1 MTVATRIRDW
11 NGATDPEAL
20 RRPPRRRLAAGVPGF
35 VLAALVLAAGM
46 GAASPL
52 EGQMLGWQ
60 VDRPAA
66 PALADV
72 PSPVVRVV
80 GEPGRLTLQPAP
92 CRSTPTA
99 HLRER
104 IVEVAIREW
113 IFFGVPVLDRVAG
126 TRLLPPGLTGNGT
139 RPDFQESRGWPG
151 PLEEAEA
158 VRVAASIAGY
168 WAVTPEGSGIVADQN
183 RFWSQAG
190 LGARWRSPW
199 SAAFISWVMCEAGL
213 ETRDE
218 FHRAIAHWRYVDQ
231 AIRARDGAA
240 PRAAY
245 VAYELGEAVV
255 EPGDMVCRARRPV
268 YRTVAQ
274 RRAQMGSG
282 ASSHCDIVVAVD
294 VEGGRIL
301 GIGGNVLRSV
311 GLKVLAGERHPDG
324 GLTPVSTP
332 GSPLFA
338 HLKLRADPVPSDA
351 LTRSPT
357 LQAALTGPG
366 GRFLGERLTVISREL
381 GLDLS
386 TPPTSAPVAGT
397 PVEVMP

>member
-1 MTVATRIRDW
+1 MMGAVWRVRGGAWGLGIALAGLTLVAS
-11 NGATDPEAL
+11 
-20 RRPPRRRLAAGVPGF
+20 AAG
-35 VLAALVLAAGM
+35 
-46 GAASPL
+46 ASPL
-52 EGQMLGWQ
+52 QGQMVGWQ
-60 VDRPAA
+60 VDRPVA
-66 PALADV
+66 PTLADV
-72 PSPVVRVV
+72 PSPVVRVT
-80 GEPGRLTLQPAP
+80 GEPGRLSLQPAP
-92 CRSTPTA
+92 CTSAPGA

-113 IFFGVPVLDRVAG
+113 IFFGVPVLDRVSG
-126 TRLLPPGLTGNGT
+126 TRLLPPGLTGNGA
-139 RPDFQESRGWPG
+139 RPRFQESRGWPG
-151 PLEEAEA
+151 ALEEGEA

-168 WAVTPEGSGIVADQN
+168 WAVTPEGPGIVADQN

-213 ETRDE
+213 GSRDE

-245 VAYELGEAVV
+245 VAFELGEAPV
-255 EPGDMVCRARRPV
+255 EPGDMVCRARRPA
-268 YRTVAQ
+268 YSTVAQ

-311 GLKVLAGERHPDG
+311 GLKVVAGERHPGG
-324 GLTPVSTP
+324 GLTPVSAP

-338 HLKLRADPVPSDA
+338 HLKLRADPVPADA
-351 LTRSPT
+351 LNRSPT
-357 LQAALTGPG
+357 LQAALAGPG
-366 GRFLGERLTVISREL
+366 GRFLGERLAVISREL
-381 GLDLS
+381 ALDLPIPEPMIRPAAS
-386 TPPTSAPVAGT
+386 PTQLRR
-397 PVEVMP
+397 